1 MYKIYTKFST
11 KNVYST
17 VGLLISLAS
26 IAALLSTGYMVGN
39 SAIAQEPFPPTIFLQ
54 LRDIPSY
61 TITIP
66 FSELSESSFS
76 PSHVSIPRGMTVI
89 WFNDDDGE
97 HTVTTLSNSTYSPP
111 EKIDS
116 GPIVGQGGS
125 FIHKFTKDGVYD
137 YSDQLNPA
145 MHGRIYVTSA
155 IEKDNNMNMLV
166 GGKLPFNPQQASS
179 MVLSFVPT
187 NISYPP
193 DISMTYNVSI
203 SNSTGKPIFS
213 HVYDDDDGILDI
225 ELVPTHSSKNASKT
239 VTEFTTWGPDFI
251 GQEAFQTTGTFHIR
265 GPVLVENSPYNI
277 TVSLVSKDNQI
288 FSNPIL
294 DTFTLRPQ

>member
-1 MYKIYTKFST
+1 
-11 KNVYST
+11 
-17 VGLLISLAS
+17 
-26 IAALLSTGYMVGN
+26 
-39 SAIAQEPFPPTIFLQ
+39 
-54 LRDIPSY
+54 
-61 TITIP
+61 
-66 FSELSESSFS
+66 
-76 PSHVSIPRGMTVI
+76 
-89 WFNDDDGE
+89 
-97 HTVTTLSNSTYSPP
+97 
-111 EKIDS
+111 
-116 GPIVGQGGS
+116 
-125 FIHKFTKDGVYD
+125 
-137 YSDQLNPA
+137 
-145 MHGRIYVTSA
+145 
-155 IEKDNNMNMLV
+155 
-166 GGKLPFNPQQASS
+166 

-193 DISMTYNVSI
+193 DILMTYNVSI

-225 ELVPTHSSKNASKT
+225 ELVPTHSSKKPSKT

-294 DTFTLRPQ
+294 DTFTLRTQ